1 MASEEIGG
9 AQSGAAGQSAAVA
22 QSGFGDILLTSAGN
36 VFTGA
41 VVSLVSAFPSVGG
54 IAAKITTTVKKGTDL
69 LDEKVKQIAENH
81 KVVGG
86 GGGGGGGK
94 KNINKKIQQT
104 TKRLNHLLQ
113 RFSSRRKK
121 INYTKRLRYG

>member
-1 MASEEIGG
+1 MA
-9 AQSGAAGQSAAVA
+9 AVQSAAAGQS
-22 QSGFGDILLTSAGN
+22 GFADTLLTSAGN

-86 GGGGGGGK
+86 GGGGGK

-121 INYTKRLRYG
+121 INYTKRLRRG